1 MEGGT
6 CKSQNSTPIQVEL
19 KEEKEQV
26 IQGGDSSKLYINQK
40 KKRDYFHHYQGKS
53 QNHG

>member
-26 IQGGDSSKLYINQK
+26 IQGGDSSKLYIDQK